1 MVKLGV
7 TIQVQPH
14 SRTRRNKTKKRSE
27 SEGIFWP
34 TENKTV
40 IFHSYIT
47 LLEGMAKTGLLYYIT
62 FDQ

>member
-7 TIQVQPH
+7 TIQVSPK
-14 SRTRRNKTKKRSE
+14 SNEKAMGKRWD
-27 SEGIFWP
+27 FLA
-34 TENKTV
+34 NRKKTV

-47 LLEGMAKTGLLYYIT
+47 LLEGMAKTELLYYIT